1 MQITEIIT
9 DEQMKELIRHGSVK
23 FPLQVYLDDMSKYDI
38 GYVSWHW
45 HNEIEFVVVTQGTIE
60 VFAGEHTVHLQ
71 EKEGAFINK
80 EVMHMAKPKG
90 SENAVM
96 FSVVMNP
103 LLLSDGEQSIINEKY
118 VIPLLNC
125 PDLPLIKLQQAYD
138 WQAKCIQGLQRI
150 NDLFY
155 DKQFAYELLIRSQLC
170 EIWYLLL
177 ENNLGT
183 IQSSHASSNILTSQQ
198 RMKQMILYIH
208 HHYTEAITLEDI
220 AKSAHISKSE
230 CYRCF
235 QRFLGLKPFEYLME
249 YRLANAARLLSETNI
264 SVIDIAQGCGY
275 NSQSYFTKM
284 FKIYYHITPLQYR
297 LKNSSNKYKP
307 S

>member
-1 MQITEIIT
+1 MFLYGYLRNLLTFISIRVGKIIAINKPAFNPICVISVPVKICRKN
-9 DEQMKELIRHGSVK
+9 EASELITA
-23 FPLQVYLDDMSKYDI
+23 LDTRPTMLGPTAHPISP
-38 GYVSWHW
+38 
-45 HNEIEFVVVTQGTIE
+45 
-60 VFAGEHTVHLQ
+60 
-71 EKEGAFINK
+71 
-80 EVMHMAKPKG
+80 PK
-90 SENAVM
+90 A
-96 FSVVMNP
+96 
-103 LLLSDGEQSIINEKY
+103 
-118 VIPLLNC
+118 NC

-170 EIWYLLL
+170 EIWYLML

-183 IQSSHASSNILTSQQ
+183 IQSSRTSSNILTSQQ

-249 YRLANAARLLSETNI
+249 YRLANAARLLSETTI

-297 LKNSSNKYKP
+297 LKNSSNK
-307 S
+307 